1 MDINTAF
8 PSKWLKASDLK
19 GRTVRVKISHV
30 QSEEV
35 GGDQLPVIYFLG
47 AQKGIV
53 LNKTNSNSISDA
65 YGFETDNWGGK
76 EMEVF
81 PSTTDYQGRIV
92 ECVRMRPVIM
102 PSVASGEVIEQPQP
116 LPAVEQPAPTDFG
129 QQQPGPQTN
138 TPFDQ
143 PTPPPNAAIPQ
154 HPLSGGASGL
164 DDDIPFK
171 PG

>member
-102 PSVASGEVIEQPQP
+102 PSVASGEVIEQPAPPPVNNGQLQP
-116 LPAVEQPAPTDFG
+116 VTPPANYG

-143 PTPPPNAAIPQ
+143 PTPPPNAAPAS
-154 HPLSGGASGL
+154 PLSTELSE
-164 DDDIPFK
+164 DVPF
-171 PG
+171 